1 MHGARAGMT
10 GDGSGRRGVLPDR
23 RARPAIWIGAIIVLT
38 AIRLLV
44 AALAPLAPDETY
56 YWIWS
61 RALAPGYLDHPP
73 MVAVW
78 IRAGTAIFGDTALGI
93 RLLGPLSAALGSW
106 LLADAANRLLPHRGA
121 GPLAAILLNATLLMG
136 VGSVIMT
143 PDTPLIFFWTATIWA
158 ASRLA
163 APRSASAETPAVA
176 NGLGWWLLTGA
187 FAGLALASKYTA
199 VFLWCGIGAWLLL
212 SPAMRPWLYRSAPW
226 IASLLGGA
234 MILPVLIWNA
244 DHGWAGL
251 LRQGSRINDWQ
262 PERGVQFVAELI
274 GGQAGLATPGLWALS
289 LAGIVLAIRQAV
301 RTRNPGWVLLAT
313 LTVPPA
319 VFFCQHAIGDRVQ
332 GNWPAILYPAAMI
345 AAAGLT
351 GPVWVRLLR
360 PAVALGLG
368 LTALAYVQ
376 AVSHLLPIPTRL
388 DPIALRL
395 AGWDGLA
402 SQIDAVR
409 RDTGASFV
417 AVDQYALASE
427 LTHGLSREATVL
439 GAESRWALMDLPR
452 ADMQGRDGLLV
463 RDMRHGDRLDPSVWV
478 DGVLIGQA
486 ARTARGTALERF
498 NIFHVRVARAEDPAL
513 VVLPRPRP

>member
-1 MHGARAGMT
+1 M
-10 GDGSGRRGVLPDR
+10 
-23 RARPAIWIGAIIVLT
+23 IWIAAIAALT
-38 AIRLLV
+38 AIRLVV

-78 IRAGTAIFGDTALGI
+78 IKAGTSIFGDTAFGI
-93 RLLGPLSAALGSW
+93 RFLGPISAALGSW
-106 LLADAANRLLPHRGA
+106 LLADAANRLLPARGA

-143 PDTPLIFFWTATIWA
+143 PDTPLIFFWTAAIWA
-158 ASRLA
+158 VARIPRPQTTTSPNRGGAWWWIA
-163 APRSASAETPAVA
+163 AGV
-176 NGLGWWLLTGA
+176 

-199 VFLWCGIGAWLLL
+199 VFLWFGIGAWLLL
-212 SPAMRPWLYRSAPW
+212 CPAMRPWLRRPPPW
-226 IASLLGGA
+226 VAALLGAA
-234 MILPVLIWNA
+234 MVLPVLIWNA
-244 DHGWAGL
+244 GHDWAGL

-274 GGQAGLATPGLWALS
+274 GGQAGLVTPGLWALS
-289 LAGIVLAIRQAV
+289 LAGIVLAIRQAA
-301 RTRNPGWVLLAT
+301 RTRESGWVLLAA
-313 LTVPPA
+313 LTVPPTL
-319 VFFCQHAIGDRVQ
+319 FFCQHAIGDRVQ

-351 GPVWVRLLR
+351 SRVWPRLHR

-376 AVSHLLPIPTRL
+376 AVSHIIPIPTRL

-395 AGWDGLA
+395 SGWDGLA
-402 SQIDAVR
+402 AQIDAIR
-409 RDTGASFV
+409 RDQGAAFV

-427 LTHGLSREATVL
+427 LAHGLSRETVVL
-439 GAESRWALMDLPR
+439 GAESRWSLMDLPR
-452 ADMQGRDGLLV
+452 AAMRGRDGLLV
-463 RDMRHGDRLDPSVWV
+463 RDMRHGDQLDPSLWS
-478 DGVLIGQA
+478 DGTLVGEA
-486 ARTARGTALERF
+486 TRSGRGAALERF
-498 NIFHVRVARAEDPAL
+498 NIFRVRAVRGEDPAL
-513 VVLPRPRP
+513 VVLPRPLR